1 MSKQTRAQ
9 RLSANNQFAL
19 KGAEEIRAFCGATEA
34 AEDPV
39 FRDYLRFCLV
49 TGQRRTETALMRRRD
64 VNEAW
69 WTIPAEVK
77 KNGVEHEVPLG
88 LLSIALFW
96 RRSRSAASSSGRG
109 EATSR
114 CPDRYRQRVLCGGTE
129 ERLPSS
135 KRRAPWR
142 LAEI

>member
-9 RLSANNQFAL
+9 RLSAKNQFAL
-19 KGAEEIRAFCGATEA
+19 KGAEEIRAFWGATEA

-88 LLSIALFW
+88 LLSIALLEAQPERCELLW
-96 RRSRSAASSSGRG
+96 PGRG
-109 EATSR
+109 DVPMS
-114 CPDRYRQRVLCGGTE
+114 GS
-129 ERLPSS
+129 LPPAGSL
-135 KRRAPWR
+135 WR
-142 LAEI
+142 N